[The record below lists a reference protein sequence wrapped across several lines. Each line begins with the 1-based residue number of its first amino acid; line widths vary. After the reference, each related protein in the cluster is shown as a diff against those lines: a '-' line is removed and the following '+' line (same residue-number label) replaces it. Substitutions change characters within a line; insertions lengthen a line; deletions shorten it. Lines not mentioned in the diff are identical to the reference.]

1 MLSLVQP
8 IIRYRGR
15 RVTAEDVSFIRSL
28 IAANQ
33 KASRRRL
40 SLALCEAWNWRQPN
54 GQLCDAICRG
64 LLLALHRSQA
74 IQLPPSRST
83 GTSYSVHRTPP
94 HPVLV
99 DQSPLVATL
108 KELQP
113 LEILQVRRTS
123 FEPLYDGLIEQFH
136 YLRYCHPVGEH
147 LKYVVFSSSRPIA
160 CFAFS
165 SAPRHLGCRDRF
177 IGWTAEQR
185 KANIRLIAYN
195 TRFLVL
201 PWVRVRCLASH
212 LLSRIARVV
221 SDDWQRVYHH
231 PLYFLETPLCQGS
244 CRVSLAGGKPL
255 GGTPRGIIAGRRS
268 FFDEQLPKRV
278 QGFNDHEVDLS
289 RVTEC
294 NRPVQGGGD
303 PPVDALPVAAGTWYS
318 GAEGRGDDTTESG
331 RLERRREIGCAVG
344 I

>member
-1 MLSLVQP
+1 MLPLVQP
-8 IIRYRGR
+8 IVRYRGR
-15 RVTAEDVSFIRSL
+15 TISEQEVSFIRSL
-28 IAANQ
+28 IAANP
-33 KASRRRL
+33 KATRRRL

-64 LLLALHRSQA
+64 LLLVLHRSQA
-74 IQLPPSRST
+74 IQLPASRSA
-83 GTSYSVHRTPP
+83 GTSFTVHRTPP

-99 DQSPLVATL
+99 DQSPLVTTV
-108 KELQP
+108 KDLQP

-177 IGWTAEQR
+177 IGWTVEQR
-185 KANIRLIAYN
+185 KAHIHLIAYN
-195 TRFLVL
+195 TRFLV
-201 PWVRVRCLASH
+201 PQWVQVHCLASH

-231 PLYFLETPLCQGS
+231 PLYFLETFVDTERFSGTS
-244 CRVSLAGGKPL
+244 YRAANWTYL
-255 GGTPRGIIAGRRS
+255 GQT
-268 FFDEQLPKRV
+268 
-278 QGFNDHEVDLS
+278 
-289 RVTEC
+289 T
-294 NRPVQGGGD
+294 
-303 PPVDALPVAAGTWYS
+303 
-318 GAEGRGDDTTESG
+318 GRGKDARTYKPTRSIKAVWGYALD
-331 RLERRREIGCAVG
+331 RRFRQYLCGVEAG
-344 I
+344 

>member
-8 IIRYRGR
+8 LIRYRGR
-15 RVTAEDVSFIRSL
+15 TITEQEVSFIRSL

-33 KASRRRL
+33 KASRRGL

-64 LLLALHRSQA
+64 LLLALHRNQA
-74 IQLPPSRST
+74 IQLPPSRSAPA
-83 GTSYSVHRTPP
+83 SYSVHRTPP
-94 HPVLV
+94 HPVLI

-108 KELQP
+108 KDLQP

-123 FEPLYDGLIEQFH
+123 FEPLYDGLIEGFH

-185 KANIRLIAYN
+185 KANIRLIGYN

-201 PWVRVRCLASH
+201 PWVQVRCLASH
-212 LLSRIARVV
+212 LLSRIARVL
-221 SDDWQRVYHH
+221 SDEWQRVYHH
-231 PLYFLETPLCQGS
+231 PLYFLET
-244 CRVSLAGGKPL
+244 
-255 GGTPRGIIAGRRS
+255 
-268 FFDEQLPKRV
+268 F
-278 QGFNDHEVDLS
+278 VD
-289 RVTEC
+289 TE
-294 NRPVQGGGD
+294 RF
-303 PPVDALPVAAGTWYS
+303 AGTSYRAANWVYL
-318 GAEGRGDDTTESG
+318 GQTTGRGKDAPTQKPTRSIKAVWGYALDRRFRQYLCKGSG
-331 RLERRREIGCAVG
+331 
-344 I
+344 